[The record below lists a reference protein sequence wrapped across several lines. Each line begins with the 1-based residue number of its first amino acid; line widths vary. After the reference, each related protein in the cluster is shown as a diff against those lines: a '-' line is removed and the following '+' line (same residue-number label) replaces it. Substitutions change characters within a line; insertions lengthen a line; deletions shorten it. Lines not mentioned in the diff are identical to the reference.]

1 MLRLSK
7 KTDLLLGVHDVRHCV
22 FAEELVV
29 ALQDSAR
36 TGSGHKNRS
45 HPITHCTNAIIAV
58 RSLRRI
64 VQAISRHRGDG
75 RCPACPA
82 PRNAARQSER
92 RSSHIGTILAF
103 TLAAL
108 LFVHARFS
116 RFRNPAFM
124 RLPPPRP
131 QQRERAPSAARCGAR
146 THSTSASARLPRSQ
160 CMARRVPCS
169 ASSRSSVA
177 RMEAPGTGRDAG
189 RFHGGSVG
197 IESRLNPP
205 LCAGLPPVL
214 STQRL
219 GTEPL
224 CVQPT

>member
-1 MLRLSK
+1 MRGMLRLSK

-160 CMARRVPCS
+160 CTAGSVLSLFSKFSCQNGGAWNRARRGPLSWRLGRNRIALEPTIVRWS
-169 ASSRSSVA
+169 AASSLDP
-177 RMEAPGTGRDAG
+177 EAG
-189 RFHGGSVG
+189 H
-197 IESRLNPP
+197 
-205 LCAGLPPVL
+205 
-214 STQRL
+214 
-219 GTEPL
+219 
-224 CVQPT
+224 